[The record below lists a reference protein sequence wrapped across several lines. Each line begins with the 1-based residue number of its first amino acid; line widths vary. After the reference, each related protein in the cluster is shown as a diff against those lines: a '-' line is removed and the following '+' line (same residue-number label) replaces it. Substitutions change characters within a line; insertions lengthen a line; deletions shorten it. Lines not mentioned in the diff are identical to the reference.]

1 MHTSVI
7 NSLHLF
13 CHRTLVRPKG
23 QKAGRSARPMSDSE
37 NPAVGGDDLMSPHEL
52 LEELDTDDS
61 GWIESDEFERR
72 DSIDKELDKIRLRR
86 SRESRGFPR
95 GLEDFVLIGGLI
107 YGIMFFGGTLAM
119 SAGLLGNSV
128 ALDENLSDTFLDF
141 ENCTDPGD
149 EVWLHA
155 WIDDSHNIR
164 IDAFNV
170 PIESIFTNISYSIAD
185 GDGSKGTAYGMN
197 ATLENSTTIKIDYS
211 NWFAPQTYVLHVV
224 FTNRSVELIEETDAT
239 TNETTTREEW
249 TEKVLTELDV
259 VVEIKSRAPG
269 MAWLPWV
276 DDSPVK
282 EALIE
287 SEESRRCWTTSE
299 LGNWGWIMMG
309 AEWGGGRET
318 AMLAGGSAGVPP
330 WWMAFISMSMSV
342 FFLFVQYPLMYRFYH
357 TEEDDE
363 LSEEQLKRVIQK
375 EISKV
380 EKDMR
385 LEVDWSTW
393 KMQERDISIDV
404 LVPYRTT
411 METHVD
417 VQEIRGSMVTLVLDE
432 FKAFGVM
439 KPLHLQAKA
448 LDTRQGIFESLE
460 HGLDLTVEAQ
470 GERAELVDDY
480 SKFFETVGMLAGVED
495 RAIDEVKKWF
505 SKQRLVDRG
514 SKVYSDDVALYI
526 RVIYKPK
533 QRFAFFRFK
542 RSYVDVEA
550 DIENYMRRKMKDY
563 LEDRKL
569 VVSARNEVQ
578 TLSDRSAAGRV
589 ETGGEEG
596 KHQAL
601 VAKQEGIVGTLLQ
614 NQVMGDVL
622 STVEFVAHEKRDFIN
637 RWGFWGLIVFVWIP
651 FMASG
656 VLVGAML
663 GLLSRMRF
671 TNVLIACSI
680 GGFAASVTWAYTARG
695 IIEVMERYHAEALIP
710 WMIAVVIAFAVFH
723 LRTSKKRRREALFK
737 ETIQFFGGTAD
748 SES

>member
-1 MHTSVI
+1 
-7 NSLHLF
+7 
-13 CHRTLVRPKG
+13 
-23 QKAGRSARPMSDSE
+23 MSDSE
-37 NPAVGGDDLMSPHEL
+37 NPAVGGDDLMSPHDL
-52 LEELDTDDS
+52 LEELDTDKS
-61 GWIESDEFERR
+61 GWIESDEFEKRNP
-72 DSIDKELDKIRLRR
+72 IDKDLDKIRTRR
-86 SRESRGFPR
+86 SGDSRSFPR
-95 GLEDFVLIGGLI
+95 GIEDFVLIGGII
-107 YGIMFFGGTLAM
+107 YGILFFGGTFAM
-119 SAGLLGNSV
+119 SAGMLGNSV
-128 ALDENLSDTFLDF
+128 VLDENLSDTFLDF

-149 EVWLHA
+149 DVWLHA
-155 WIDDSHNIR
+155 WIDDAHNIR

-170 PIESIFTNISYSIAD
+170 PEDAIYTTISYTVSNSAT
-185 GDGSKGTAYGMN
+185 KGTLGGGVQE
-197 ATLENSTTIKIDYS
+197 ENSTTIKIDYS
-211 NWFAPQTYVLHVV
+211 GPEWYAGSYELDIVFENHTTEPDESGRLNW
-224 FTNRSVELIEETDAT
+224 TNQSSILS
-239 TNETTTREEW
+239 
-249 TEKVLTELDV
+249 ELDV
-259 VVEIKSRAPG
+259 TIEIKSRAPG
-269 MAWLPWV
+269 MGWLPWV

-282 EALIE
+282 EAVIE
-287 SEESRRCWTTSE
+287 SDDSRRCWTTSE

-330 WWMAFISMSMSV
+330 WWMAFVSMSMSV

-357 TEEDDE
+357 TEEDDM
-363 LSEEQLKRVIQK
+363 LSESQLKRLIQLAIQK
-375 EISKV
+375 A
-380 EKDMR
+380 EKKMKI
-385 LEVDWSTW
+385 EVDWDAW

-417 VQEIRGSMVTLVLDE
+417 VQEIRGLMVTLVLDE
-432 FKAFGVM
+432 FKEFGVM

-448 LDTRQGIFESLE
+448 VDSRQGIFESLE
-460 HGLDLTVEAQ
+460 HGLDVKVEAQ

-480 SKFFETVGMLAGVED
+480 SKFFENVGMLAGVEYQ
-495 RAIDEVKKWF
+495 AIKEVKKWF
-505 SKQRLVDRG
+505 ATQRLIDRG
-514 SKVYSDDVALYI
+514 SKVYSDDVSLYVRI
-526 RVIYKPK
+526 IYKPK

-542 RSYVDVEA
+542 RSFVDVEK

-563 LEDRKL
+563 LEDRNL
-569 VVSARNEVQ
+569 VISARNEVQ

-601 VAKQEGIVGTLLQ
+601 VARQEGIVGTLLQ

-622 STVEFVAHEKRDFIN
+622 STVEFVAQEKRDFIN
-637 RWGFWGLIVFVWIP
+637 KWGFWGLIVFVWIP

-663 GLLSRMRF
+663 GLLSRMKF
-671 TNVLIACSI
+671 TNVLIACTI

-710 WMIAVVIAFAVFH
+710 WMIALVIAFAVFH

-737 ETIQFFGGTAD
+737 ETVQFFGGTAE

>member
-1 MHTSVI
+1 MEQ
-7 NSLHLF
+7 
-13 CHRTLVRPKG
+13 P
-23 QKAGRSARPMSDSE
+23 ARPMSDSE
-37 NPAVGGDDLMSPHEL
+37 TPAVGGDDLMSPHDL
-52 LEELDTDDS
+52 LEELDTDKS
-61 GWIESDEFERR
+61 GWIESDEFEKRNP
-72 DSIDKELDKIRLRR
+72 IDKDLDKIRTRR
-86 SRESRGFPR
+86 SGDSRSFPR
-95 GLEDFVLIGGLI
+95 GIEDFVLIGGII
-107 YGIMFFGGTLAM
+107 YGILFFGGTFAM
-119 SAGLLGNSV
+119 SAGMLGNSV
-128 ALDENLSDTFLDF
+128 VLDENLSDTFLDF

-149 EVWLHA
+149 DVWLHA
-155 WIDDSHNIR
+155 WIDDAHNIR

-170 PIESIFTNISYSIAD
+170 PEDAIYTTISYTVSNSAT
-185 GDGSKGTAYGMN
+185 KGTLGGGVQE
-197 ATLENSTTIKIDYS
+197 ENSTTIKIDYS
-211 NWFAPQTYVLHVV
+211 GPEWYAGSYELDIVFENHTTEPDESGRLNW
-224 FTNRSVELIEETDAT
+224 TNQSSILS
-239 TNETTTREEW
+239 
-249 TEKVLTELDV
+249 ELDV
-259 VVEIKSRAPG
+259 TIEIKSRAPG
-269 MAWLPWV
+269 MGWLPWV

-282 EALIE
+282 EAVIE
-287 SEESRRCWTTSE
+287 SDDSRRCWTTSE

-330 WWMAFISMSMSV
+330 WWMAFVSMSMSV

-357 TEEDDE
+357 TEEDDM
-363 LSEEQLKRVIQK
+363 LSESQLKRLIQLAIQK
-375 EISKV
+375 A
-380 EKDMR
+380 EKKMKI
-385 LEVDWSTW
+385 EVDWDAW

-417 VQEIRGSMVTLVLDE
+417 VQEIRGLMVTLVLDE
-432 FKAFGVM
+432 FKEFGVM

-448 LDTRQGIFESLE
+448 VDSRQGIFESLE
-460 HGLDLTVEAQ
+460 HGLDVKVEAQ

-480 SKFFETVGMLAGVED
+480 SKFFENVGMLAGVEYQ
-495 RAIDEVKKWF
+495 AIKEVKKWF
-505 SKQRLVDRG
+505 ATQRLIDRG
-514 SKVYSDDVALYI
+514 SKVYSDDVSLYVRI
-526 RVIYKPK
+526 IYKPK

-542 RSYVDVEA
+542 RSFVDVEK

-563 LEDRKL
+563 LEDRNL
-569 VVSARNEVQ
+569 VISARNEVQ

-601 VAKQEGIVGTLLQ
+601 VARQEGIVGTLLQ

-622 STVEFVAHEKRDFIN
+622 STVEFVAQEKRDFIN
-637 RWGFWGLIVFVWIP
+637 KWGFWGLIVFVWIP

-663 GLLSRMRF
+663 GLLSRMKF
-671 TNVLIACSI
+671 TNVLIACTI

-710 WMIAVVIAFAVFH
+710 WMIALVIAFAVFH

-737 ETIQFFGGTAD
+737 ETVQFFGGT
-748 SES
+748 SESEA

>member
-1 MHTSVI
+1 
-7 NSLHLF
+7 
-13 CHRTLVRPKG
+13 
-23 QKAGRSARPMSDSE
+23 MSDADT
-37 NPAVGGDDLMSPHEL
+37 PAEGGEELMSPHEL
-52 LEELDTDDS
+52 LEDLDTDGS
-61 GWIESDEFERR
+61 GWIESDEFEKR
-72 DSIDKELDKIRLRR
+72 DSIDKELDKIRTRR
-86 SRESRGFPR
+86 SGESRSFPR
-95 GLEDFVLIGGLI
+95 AIEDFVLIGGLI
-107 YGIMFFGGTLAM
+107 YGILFFGGTLAM
-119 SAGLLGNSV
+119 SAGMLGNSV
-128 ALDENLSDTFLDF
+128 VMDENLSDTFLDF

-149 EVWLHA
+149 EVWINA
-155 WIDDSHNIR
+155 WIDDAHNIR
-164 IDAFNV
+164 IDAMNV
-170 PIESIFTNISYSIAD
+170 PDEARFTTISYTVSNSEAR
-185 GDGSKGTAYGMN
+185 GTLGGGVQEEN
-197 ATLENSTTIKIDYS
+197 ATTIRIDYS
-211 NWFAPQTYVLHVV
+211 EDVWYDGRYDLEISFENHTAEPDESGMIIW
-224 FTNRSVELIEETDAT
+224 TDQSSILSQLEVT
-239 TNETTTREEW
+239 I
-249 TEKVLTELDV
+249 
-259 VVEIKSRAPG
+259 EIKSRAPG
-269 MAWLPWV
+269 MGWLPWV

-282 EALIE
+282 EAEIE
-287 SEESRRCWTTSE
+287 SDEARRCWTTSE

-330 WWMAFISMSMSV
+330 WWMAFVSMSMSV

-357 TEEDDE
+357 TEDDDM
-363 LSEEQLKRVIQK
+363 LSESQLKRLIQQA
-375 EISKV
+375 IQKV
-380 EKDMR
+380 EKKMR
-385 LEVDWSTW
+385 LEVDWDSW

-417 VQEIRGSMVTLVLDE
+417 VQEIRGAMVTLVLDE

-439 KPLHLQAKA
+439 KPLHLQSKA
-448 LDTRQGIFESLE
+448 VDSRQGIFETLE
-460 HGLDLTVEAQ
+460 HGLDVQVEAQ

-480 SKFFETVGMLAGVED
+480 SKFFENVGMLAGVED
-495 RAIDEVKKWF
+495 RAIKVVKGWF
-505 SKQRLVDRG
+505 KTQRLIDRG
-514 SKVYSDDVALYI
+514 SKIYSDDGALYVRI
-526 RVIYKPK
+526 IYKPK

-550 DIENYMRRKMKDY
+550 DIENHLKLKMSDNIGDRR
-563 LEDRKL
+563 L

-578 TLSDRSAAGRV
+578 TLSDRAAAGRV
-589 ETGGEEG
+589 EMGGEEG

-622 STVEFVAHEKRDFIN
+622 STVEFVAQEKRDFIN
-637 RWGFWGLIVFVWIP
+637 KWGFWGLIVFVWIP

-710 WMIAVVIAFAVFH
+710 WLIAVVILFAVFH

-737 ETIQFFGGTAD
+737 ETIQFFGGTPEKEA
-748 SES
+748 

>member
-1 MHTSVI
+1 
-7 NSLHLF
+7 
-13 CHRTLVRPKG
+13 
-23 QKAGRSARPMSDSE
+23 MSDADT
-37 NPAVGGDDLMSPHEL
+37 PAVGGDDLMSPHEL
-52 LEELDTDDS
+52 LEELDTDGS
-61 GWIESDEFERR
+61 GWIESDEFEKRN
-72 DSIDKELDKIRLRR
+72 SIDKELDKIRVRR
-86 SRESRGFPR
+86 SGESRSFPR
-95 GLEDFVLIGGLI
+95 AIEDFVLIGGLI
-107 YGIMFFGGTLAM
+107 YGILFFGGTLAM
-119 SAGLLGNSV
+119 SAGILGDSV
-128 ALDENLSDTFLDF
+128 VMDENLSDTFLDF

-149 EVWLHA
+149 EVWINA
-155 WIDDSHNIR
+155 WIDDAHNIR
-164 IDAFNV
+164 IDAMNV
-170 PIESIFTNISYSIAD
+170 PLEAEHTTIGYNI
-185 GDGSKGTAYGMN
+185 GQGMN
-197 ATLENSTTIKIDYS
+197 ASLDNSTTIKIDFTE
-211 NWFAPQTYVLHVV
+211 WPDETYQLDVT
-224 FTNRSVELIEETDAT
+224 FTNDTFEIVEEVDGEGNLTGNTSEVWSAT
-239 TNETTTREEW
+239 S
-249 TEKVLTELDV
+249 LAELQV
-259 VVEIKSRAPG
+259 TVEIKSRPPSMG
-269 MAWLPWV
+269 WLPWV
-276 DDSPVK
+276 DDAPTK
-282 EALIE
+282 EAEITT
-287 SEESRRCWTTSE
+287 EETRRCWTTSE

-357 TEEDDE
+357 TEDDDMLNE
-363 LSEEQLKRVIQK
+363 SQLKRLIQQA
-375 EISKV
+375 IQKV
-380 EKDMR
+380 EKKMR
-385 LEVDWSTW
+385 LEVDWDTW

-417 VQEIRGSMVTLVLDE
+417 IQEIRGAMVTLVLDE
-432 FKAFGVM
+432 FKKFGVM

-448 LDTRQGIFESLE
+448 VDSSQGIFETLE
-460 HGLDLTVEAQ
+460 HGLDVKVEAQ

-495 RAIDEVKKWF
+495 RTILEVKKWF
-505 SKQRLVDRG
+505 KTQRLIDRG

-526 RVIYKPK
+526 RIIYKPNL
-533 QRFAFFRFK
+533 RFAFFRFK
-542 RSYVDVEA
+542 RSYAEVEA
-550 DIENYMRRKMKDY
+550 DIENHIRREMGEY
-563 LEDRKL
+563 LEDRRL

-578 TLSDRSAAGRV
+578 TLSDRAAAGRV
-589 ETGGEEG
+589 EMGGEEG

-622 STVEFVAHEKRDFIN
+622 STVEFVAQEKRDFIN

-710 WMIAVVIAFAVFH
+710 WLIAVVILFAVFH

-737 ETIQFFGGTAD
+737 ETIQFFGGTPEKEA
-748 SES
+748 

>member
-1 MHTSVI
+1 
-7 NSLHLF
+7 
-13 CHRTLVRPKG
+13 
-23 QKAGRSARPMSDSE
+23 MSDSE
-37 NPAVGGDDLMSPHEL
+37 TPAVGGDDLMSPHEL
-52 LEELDTDDS
+52 LEDLDTDES
-61 GWIESDEFERR
+61 GWIESDEFEKRNP
-72 DSIDKELDKIRLRR
+72 IDKDLDKIRARR
-86 SRESRGFPR
+86 SGENRSFPR
-95 GLEDFVLIGGLI
+95 GIEDFVLIGGLI
-107 YGIMFFGGTLAM
+107 YGILFFGGTLAM

-128 ALDENLSDTFLDF
+128 VMDENLSDTFLDF

-149 EVWLHA
+149 DVWLHA

-170 PIESIFTNISYSIAD
+170 PADAIYTTISYTVSNSATR
-185 GDGSKGTAYGMN
+185 GTLGGGVQE
-197 ATLENSTTIKIDYS
+197 ENSTTIRIDYS
-211 NWFAPQTYVLHVV
+211 GTEWYDGLYDLDIVFENHTTEPDESGRMNW
-224 FTNRSVELIEETDAT
+224 TNQSSILS
-239 TNETTTREEW
+239 
-249 TEKVLTELDV
+249 ELDV
-259 VVEIKSRAPG
+259 TIEIKSRAPG
-269 MAWLPWV
+269 MGWLPWV

-287 SEESRRCWTTSE
+287 SDDARRCWTTSE

-330 WWMAFISMSMSV
+330 WWMAFVSMSMSV

-357 TEEDDE
+357 TEEDDM
-363 LSEEQLKRVIQK
+363 LSETQLKRLIQLAIQK
-375 EISKV
+375 AENKMKI
-380 EKDMR
+380 
-385 LEVDWSTW
+385 EVNWDTW

-417 VQEIRGSMVTLVLDE
+417 VQEIRGLMVTLVLDE

-448 LDTRQGIFESLE
+448 DDSRQGIFESLE
-460 HGLDLTVEAQ
+460 HGLDVKVEAQ

-480 SKFFETVGMLAGVED
+480 SKFFENVGMLAGVEYQ
-495 RAIDEVKKWF
+495 AIKEVKKWF
-505 SKQRLVDRG
+505 ATQRLTDRG
-514 SKVYSDDVALYI
+514 SKVYSDDATLYVRI
-526 RVIYKPK
+526 IYKPK

-563 LEDRKL
+563 LEDREL
-569 VVSARNEVQ
+569 VVSARNEIQ

-622 STVEFVAHEKRDFIN
+622 STVEFVAQEKRDFIN
-637 RWGFWGLIVFVWIP
+637 KWGFWGLIVFVWIP

-663 GLLSRMRF
+663 GLLSRMKF

-710 WMIAVVIAFAVFH
+710 WLIALVIAFAVFH

-737 ETIQFFGGTAD
+737 ETVQFFGGT
-748 SES
+748 SEGES

>member
-1 MHTSVI
+1 
-7 NSLHLF
+7 
-13 CHRTLVRPKG
+13 
-23 QKAGRSARPMSDSE
+23 MSDIE

-52 LEELDTDDS
+52 LDELDTDES
-61 GWIESDEFERR
+61 GWIESDEYEKR
-72 DSIDKELDKIRLRR
+72 DSMDKELDKIRIRR
-86 SRESRGFPR
+86 SGESRGFPR
-95 GLEDFVLIGGLI
+95 GIEDFVLIGGLI
-107 YGIMFFGGTLAM
+107 YGILFFGGTLAM

-128 ALDENLSDTFLDF
+128 SMDETLSDTFLDF

-149 EVWLHA
+149 EVWVNG
-155 WIDDSHNIR
+155 WIDDTHNLR
-164 IDAFNV
+164 IDAMNV
-170 PIESIFTNISYSIAD
+170 PLEAEHTTISYTMTISGFEI
-185 GDGSKGTAYGMN
+185 N
-197 ATLENSTTIKIDYS
+197 ATEDNSTTIRIDYS
-211 NWFAPQTYVLHVV
+211 GTEWPAGIYDLHII
-224 FTNRSVELIEETDAT
+224 FTNDTFEVVEELGVDQNPTGNTSEDWSS
-239 TNETTTREEW
+239 TN
-249 TEKVLTELDV
+249 LAELDAI
-259 VVEIKSRAPG
+259 VEIKERPPSMG
-269 MAWLPWV
+269 WLPWV
-276 DDSPVK
+276 DDSPTK
-282 EALIE
+282 EAEITT
-287 SEESRRCWTTSE
+287 EEARRCWATSE

-330 WWMAFISMSMSV
+330 WWMAFVSMSMSV

-357 TEEDDE
+357 TDEDDM
-363 LSEEQLKRVIQK
+363 LSESHLKRLIQQT
-375 EISKV
+375 IQKV
-380 EKDMR
+380 EKKMR
-385 LEVDWSTW
+385 LEVDWDAW

-404 LVPYRTT
+404 LVPYQTT

-417 VQEIRGSMVTLVLDE
+417 IQEIRGAMVTRVLDE
-432 FKAFGVM
+432 FKLFGVM

-448 LDTRQGIFESLE
+448 VDSRKGIFESLE
-460 HGLDLTVEAQ
+460 HGLDMKVEAQ

-480 SKFFETVGMLAGVED
+480 SKFFENVGQLAGVEHN
-495 RAIDEVKKWF
+495 AIKQVKKWF
-505 SKQRLVDRG
+505 ASQRLIDRG
-514 SKVYSDDVALYI
+514 SKVYSDDGALYVRI
-526 RVIYKPK
+526 IYKPK

-550 DIENYMRRKMKDY
+550 DIENYMTRKMTDY

-596 KHQAL
+596 KDQAL
-601 VAKQEGIVGTLLQ
+601 VAKQGGIVGTLLQ
-614 NQVMGDVL
+614 NQIMGDVL
-622 STVEFVAHEKRDFIN
+622 STVEFVAQEKRDFIN

-663 GLLSRMRF
+663 GLLSRMKF

-680 GGFAASVTWAYTARG
+680 GGFAASFTWAYTARG

-710 WMIAVVIAFAVFH
+710 WLIAIVILFAVFH

-737 ETIQFFGGTAD
+737 ETVQFFGGTPENEA
-748 SES
+748 

>member
-1 MHTSVI
+1 M
-7 NSLHLF
+7 
-13 CHRTLVRPKG
+13 
-23 QKAGRSARPMSDSE
+23 
-37 NPAVGGDDLMSPHEL
+37 
-52 LEELDTDDS
+52 
-61 GWIESDEFERR
+61 DE
-72 DSIDKELDKIRLRR
+72 
-86 SRESRGFPR
+86 
-95 GLEDFVLIGGLI
+95 
-107 YGIMFFGGTLAM
+107 A
-119 SAGLLGNSV
+119 
-128 ALDENLSDTFLDF
+128 LSDTFLDF

-149 EVWLHA
+149 EVWINA
-155 WIDDSHNIR
+155 WIDDAHNIR
-164 IDAFNV
+164 IDAMNV
-170 PIESIFTNISYSIAD
+170 PLEAKYTTISYTMAISGYD
-185 GDGSKGTAYGMN
+185 LNGT
-197 ATLENSTTIKIDYS
+197 EDNSTTIRIDYTGTE
-211 NWFAPQTYVLHVV
+211 WPAVIYELHVV
-224 FTNRSVELIEETDAT
+224 FTNDTFEIEEELDGDGNTTGNTTEIWSAINLAELDAT
-239 TNETTTREEW
+239 
-249 TEKVLTELDV
+249 
-259 VVEIKSRAPG
+259 VEIKERPASMG
-269 MAWLPWV
+269 WLPWV
-276 DDSPVK
+276 DDSPTK
-282 EALIE
+282 EAELIT
-287 SEESRRCWTTSE
+287 EEGRRCWSTSE

-330 WWMAFISMSMSV
+330 WWMAFVSMSMSV
-342 FFLFVQYPLMYRFYH
+342 FFLFAQYPLMYRFYH
-357 TEEDDE
+357 TEDDDI
-363 LSEEQLKRVIQK
+363 LSETQLKRLIQQA
-375 EISKV
+375 IQKV
-380 EKDMR
+380 EKKMR
-385 LEVDWSTW
+385 LEVDWDAW

-417 VQEIRGSMVTLVLDE
+417 IQEIRGAMITLVLDE

-439 KPLHLQAKA
+439 KPLHLQSKA
-448 LDTRQGIFESLE
+448 VDSRKGIFESLE
-460 HGLDLTVEAQ
+460 HGLDMKVQAQ

-480 SKFFETVGMLAGVED
+480 SKFFENVGQLAGVEYQ
-495 RAIDEVKKWF
+495 AIKEVKKWF
-505 SKQRLVDRG
+505 ASQRLTDRG
-514 SKVYSDDVALYI
+514 SKVYSDDAALYVRI
-526 RVIYKPK
+526 IYKPK

-550 DIENYMRRKMKDY
+550 DIENYMRRKMTDY

-601 VAKQEGIVGTLLQ
+601 VAKQGGIVGTLLQ

-622 STVEFVAHEKRDFIN
+622 STVEFVAQEKRDFIN

-671 TNVLIACSI
+671 TNVLIACSL
-680 GGFAASVTWAYTARG
+680 GGFAASITWAYTARG

-710 WMIAVVIAFAVFH
+710 WLIAIVIAFAVFH

-737 ETIQFFGGTAD
+737 ETVQFFGGT
-748 SES
+748 SENEI

>member
-1 MHTSVI
+1 
-7 NSLHLF
+7 
-13 CHRTLVRPKG
+13 
-23 QKAGRSARPMSDSE
+23 MSDAE
-37 NPAVGGDDLMSPHEL
+37 TPAVGGDDLMSPHEL
-52 LEELDTDDS
+52 LDELDTDES
-61 GWIESDEFERR
+61 GWIESDEFEKRNP
-72 DSIDKELDKIRLRR
+72 IDKELDKIRTRR
-86 SRESRGFPR
+86 SGESRSFPR
-95 GLEDFVLIGGLI
+95 GIEDFVLIGGII
-107 YGIMFFGGTLAM
+107 YGILFFGGTLAM

-128 ALDENLSDTFLDF
+128 VMDETLSDTFLDF

-149 EVWLHA
+149 EVWINA
-155 WIDDSHNIR
+155 WIDDAHNIR
-164 IDAFNV
+164 IDAMNV
-170 PIESIFTNISYSIAD
+170 PDAAKYTTISYTVSNSAAK
-185 GDGSKGTAYGMN
+185 GSLGGGVQE
-197 ATLENSTTIKIDYS
+197 ENSTTIRIDYS
-211 NWFAPQTYVLHVV
+211 GSEWYDGMYDLDITFENHTTEPDESGRINW
-224 FTNRSVELIEETDAT
+224 TNQSSLLSELEVTI
-239 TNETTTREEW
+239 
-249 TEKVLTELDV
+249 
-259 VVEIKSRAPG
+259 EIKSRAPG
-269 MAWLPWV
+269 MGWLPWV

-282 EALIE
+282 EAVIE
-287 SEESRRCWTTSE
+287 SDESRRCWTTSE

-330 WWMAFISMSMSV
+330 WWMAFVSMSMSV

-357 TEEDDE
+357 TEDDDV
-363 LSEEQLKRVIQK
+363 LSESQLKRLIQQA
-375 EISKV
+375 I
-380 EKDMR
+380 EKAETNMR
-385 LEVDWSTW
+385 LEIDWDAW

-432 FKAFGVM
+432 FKEFGVM

-448 LDTRQGIFESLE
+448 VDSRKGIFEALE
-460 HGLDLTVEAQ
+460 HGLDMKVEAQ

-480 SKFFETVGMLAGVED
+480 SKFFENVGMLAGVEYQ
-495 RAIDEVKKWF
+495 AIKEVKKWF
-505 SKQRLVDRG
+505 AASKRPRLIDRG
-514 SKVYSDDVALYI
+514 SKVYSDDAALYVRI
-526 RVIYKPK
+526 IYKPK

-563 LEDRKL
+563 LEDREL

-622 STVEFVAHEKRDFIN
+622 STVEFVAQEKRDFIN

-710 WMIAVVIAFAVFH
+710 WLIALVIAFAVFH

-737 ETIQFFGGTAD
+737 ETVQFFGGT
-748 SES
+748 SENEA

>member
-1 MHTSVI
+1 
-7 NSLHLF
+7 
-13 CHRTLVRPKG
+13 
-23 QKAGRSARPMSDSE
+23 MSDADT
-37 NPAVGGDDLMSPHEL
+37 PAVGGDDLMSPHEL
-52 LEELDTDDS
+52 LEELDTDGS
-61 GWIESDEFERR
+61 GWIESDEFEKRN
-72 DSIDKELDKIRLRR
+72 SIDKELDKIRVRR
-86 SRESRGFPR
+86 SGESRSFPR
-95 GLEDFVLIGGLI
+95 AIEDFVLIGGLI
-107 YGIMFFGGTLAM
+107 YGILFFGGTLAM
-119 SAGLLGNSV
+119 SAGILGDSV
-128 ALDENLSDTFLDF
+128 VMDENLSDTFLDF

-149 EVWLHA
+149 EVWINA
-155 WIDDSHNIR
+155 WIDDAHNIR
-164 IDAFNV
+164 IDAMNV
-170 PIESIFTNISYSIAD
+170 PLEAEHTTIGYNI
-185 GDGSKGTAYGMN
+185 GQGMN
-197 ATLENSTTIKIDYS
+197 ASIDNSTTIKIDFTE
-211 NWFAPQTYVLHVV
+211 WPDETYQLDVT
-224 FTNRSVELIEETDAT
+224 FTNDTFEITESTDESGEVVATEDWTSSTLAELQVT
-239 TNETTTREEW
+239 
-249 TEKVLTELDV
+249 
-259 VVEIKSRAPG
+259 VEIKSRPPSMG
-269 MAWLPWV
+269 WLPWV
-276 DDSPVK
+276 DDAPTK
-282 EALIE
+282 EAEITT
-287 SEESRRCWTTSE
+287 EETRRCWTTSE

-357 TEEDDE
+357 TEDDDMLNE
-363 LSEEQLKRVIQK
+363 SQLKRLIQQA
-375 EISKV
+375 IQKV
-380 EKDMR
+380 EKKMR
-385 LEVDWSTW
+385 LEVGWDTW

-417 VQEIRGSMVTLVLDE
+417 IQEIRGAMVTLVLDE
-432 FKAFGVM
+432 FKKFGVM

-448 LDTRQGIFESLE
+448 VDSSQGIFETLE
-460 HGLDLTVEAQ
+460 HGLDVKVEAQ

-495 RAIDEVKKWF
+495 RTILEVKKWF
-505 SKQRLVDRG
+505 KTQRLIDRG

-526 RVIYKPK
+526 RIIYKPNL
-533 QRFAFFRFK
+533 RFAFFRFK
-542 RSYVDVEA
+542 RSYAEVEA
-550 DIENYMRRKMKDY
+550 DIENHIRREMGEY
-563 LEDRKL
+563 LEDRRL

-578 TLSDRSAAGRV
+578 TLSDRAAAGRV
-589 ETGGEEG
+589 EMGGEEG

-622 STVEFVAHEKRDFIN
+622 STVEFVAQEKRDFIN

-710 WMIAVVIAFAVFH
+710 WLIAVVILFAVFH

-737 ETIQFFGGTAD
+737 ETIQFFGGTPEKEA
-748 SES
+748 

>member
-1 MHTSVI
+1 
-7 NSLHLF
+7 
-13 CHRTLVRPKG
+13 
-23 QKAGRSARPMSDSE
+23 MSDSE
-37 NPAVGGDDLMSPHEL
+37 TPAVGGDDLMSPHEL
-52 LEELDTDDS
+52 LEDLDTDES
-61 GWIESDEFERR
+61 GWIESDEFEKRNP
-72 DSIDKELDKIRLRR
+72 IDKDLDKIRARR
-86 SRESRGFPR
+86 SGENRSFPR
-95 GLEDFVLIGGLI
+95 GIEDFVLIGGLI
-107 YGIMFFGGTLAM
+107 YGILFFGGTLAM

-128 ALDENLSDTFLDF
+128 VMDENLSDTFLDF

-149 EVWLHA
+149 DVWLHA

-170 PIESIFTNISYSIAD
+170 PADAIYTTISYTVSNSATR
-185 GDGSKGTAYGMN
+185 GTLGGGVQE
-197 ATLENSTTIKIDYS
+197 ENSTTIRIDYS
-211 NWFAPQTYVLHVV
+211 GTEWYDGLYDLDIVFENHTTEPDESGRMNW
-224 FTNRSVELIEETDAT
+224 TNQSSILS
-239 TNETTTREEW
+239 
-249 TEKVLTELDV
+249 ELDV
-259 VVEIKSRAPG
+259 TIEIKSRAPG
-269 MAWLPWV
+269 MGWLPWV

-287 SEESRRCWTTSE
+287 SDDARRCWTTSE

-330 WWMAFISMSMSV
+330 WWMAFVSMSMSV

-357 TEEDDE
+357 TEEDDM
-363 LSEEQLKRVIQK
+363 LSETQLKRLIQLAIQK
-375 EISKV
+375 AETKMKI
-380 EKDMR
+380 
-385 LEVDWSTW
+385 EVNWDTW

-417 VQEIRGSMVTLVLDE
+417 VQEIRGLMVTLVLDE

-448 LDTRQGIFESLE
+448 DDSRQGIFESLE
-460 HGLDLTVEAQ
+460 HGLDVKVEAQ

-480 SKFFETVGMLAGVED
+480 SKFFENVGMLAGVEYQ
-495 RAIDEVKKWF
+495 AIKEVKKWF
-505 SKQRLVDRG
+505 ATQRLTDRG
-514 SKVYSDDVALYI
+514 SKVYSDDATLYVRI
-526 RVIYKPK
+526 IYKPK

-563 LEDRKL
+563 LEDREL
-569 VVSARNEVQ
+569 VVSARNEIQ

-622 STVEFVAHEKRDFIN
+622 STVEFVAQEKRDFIN
-637 RWGFWGLIVFVWIP
+637 KWGFWGLIVFVWIP

-663 GLLSRMRF
+663 GLLSRMKF

-710 WMIAVVIAFAVFH
+710 WLIALVIAFAVFH

-737 ETIQFFGGTAD
+737 ETVQFFGGT
-748 SES
+748 SEGES

>member
-1 MHTSVI
+1 
-7 NSLHLF
+7 
-13 CHRTLVRPKG
+13 
-23 QKAGRSARPMSDSE
+23 
-37 NPAVGGDDLMSPHEL
+37 MSPHEL
-52 LEELDTDDS
+52 LDELDTDGS
-61 GWIESDEFERR
+61 GWIESDEFEKR
-72 DSIDKELDKIRLRR
+72 DSIDKELDKIRIRR
-86 SRESRGFPR
+86 TGESRSFPR
-95 GLEDFVLIGGLI
+95 GIEDFVLIGGLI
-107 YGIMFFGGTLAM
+107 YGILFFGGTLAM
-119 SAGLLGNSV
+119 SAGMLGNSV
-128 ALDENLSDTFLDF
+128 TLDEKLSDSFLDF

-149 EVWLHA
+149 EVWLNT

-164 IDAFNV
+164 IDAMNV
-170 PIESIFTNISYSIAD
+170 PTGALYTNISYYVSLGEMKD
-185 GDGSKGTAYGMN
+185 SWEGEV
-197 ATLENSTTIKIDYS
+197 LVEENSTTIKIDFSTWPDGEY
-211 NWFAPQTYVLHVV
+211 NLHTD
-224 FTNRSVELIEETDAT
+224 FTNRTLEIEEENGTGNT
-239 TNETTTREEW
+239 TEIW
-249 TEKVLTELDV
+249 TEKVITQSTVLI
-259 VVEIKSRAPG
+259 EIKSRAPG

-282 EALIE
+282 EAEITTD
-287 SEESRRCWTTSE
+287 ESRRCWTTSE
-299 LGNWGWIMMG
+299 LGNWGWLMMG

-330 WWMAFISMSMSV
+330 WWMAFVSMSMSV

-357 TEEDDE
+357 TEADDE
-363 LSEEQLKRVIQK
+363 LSESQLKRLIHVAIQ
-375 EISKV
+375 KV
-380 EKDMR
+380 EKEMR
-385 LEVDWSTW
+385 LEIDWNQW

-417 VQEIRGSMVTLVLDE
+417 IQEIRGSMVTMVLDE

-448 LDTRQGIFESLE
+448 VDSRQGVFETLE
-460 HGLDLTVEAQ
+460 HGLDVHVEAK

-505 SKQRLVDRG
+505 STQKIIDRG

-526 RVIYKPK
+526 RVIYMPK

-550 DIENYMRRKMKDY
+550 DIENHMRRTMGDY
-563 LEDRKL
+563 LQDRRL

-578 TLSDRSAAGRV
+578 TLSDRAAAGRV
-589 ETGGEEG
+589 EKGGEEG

-622 STVEFVAHEKRDFIN
+622 STVEFVAQEKRDFIN

-663 GLLSRMRF
+663 GLLSRMKF
-671 TNVLIACSI
+671 TNVLIACTI

-710 WMIAVVIAFAVFH
+710 WMIAVVILFAVFH

-737 ETIQFFGGTAD
+737 ETIQFFGGS
-748 SES
+748 SESEL

>member
-1 MHTSVI
+1 
-7 NSLHLF
+7 
-13 CHRTLVRPKG
+13 
-23 QKAGRSARPMSDSE
+23 MSDSE
-37 NPAVGGDDLMSPHEL
+37 TPAVGGDDLMSPHEL
-52 LEELDTDDS
+52 LEDLDTDES
-61 GWIESDEFERR
+61 GWIESDEFEKRNP
-72 DSIDKELDKIRLRR
+72 IDKDLDKIRARR
-86 SRESRGFPR
+86 SGETRSFPR
-95 GLEDFVLIGGLI
+95 GIEDFVLIGGLI
-107 YGIMFFGGTLAM
+107 YGILFFGGTLAM

-128 ALDENLSDTFLDF
+128 VMDENLSDTFLDF

-149 EVWLHA
+149 DVWLHA
-155 WIDDSHNIR
+155 WIDDAHNIR

-170 PIESIFTNISYSIAD
+170 PVDAIYTNISYSIS
-185 GDGSKGTAYGMN
+185 DGSKDVTSYGMN
-197 ATLENSTTIKIDYS
+197 ATLENATTIKIDYS
-211 NWFAPQTYVLHVV
+211 IWEDDIYNLHVE
-224 FTNRSVELIEETDAT
+224 FTNRTLEIIEETTQDENGNT
-239 TNETTTREEW
+239 VTTTREEW
-249 TEKVLTELDV
+249 SSKVMTQLDV
-259 VVEIKSRAPG
+259 HVEIKSRAPG
-269 MAWLPWV
+269 MGWLPWV

-282 EALIE
+282 EAVIE
-287 SEESRRCWTTSE
+287 SDDSRRCWTTSE

-330 WWMAFISMSMSV
+330 WWMAFVSMSMSV

-357 TEEDDE
+357 TEEDDM
-363 LSEEQLKRVIQK
+363 LSETQLKRLIQLAIQK
-375 EISKV
+375 AETKMKI
-380 EKDMR
+380 
-385 LEVDWSTW
+385 EVGWDTW

-417 VQEIRGSMVTLVLDE
+417 VQEIRGLMVTLVLDE

-448 LDTRQGIFESLE
+448 VDSRQGIFESLE
-460 HGLDLTVEAQ
+460 HGLDVKVEAQ

-480 SKFFETVGMLAGVED
+480 SKFFENVGMLAGVEYQ
-495 RAIDEVKKWF
+495 AIKEVKKWF
-505 SKQRLVDRG
+505 ATQRLADRG
-514 SKVYSDDVALYI
+514 SKVYSDDVALYVRI
-526 RVIYKPK
+526 IYKPK

-563 LEDRKL
+563 LEDREL

-622 STVEFVAHEKRDFIN
+622 STVEFVAQEKRDFIN
-637 RWGFWGLIVFVWIP
+637 KWGFWGLIVFVWIP

-663 GLLSRMRF
+663 GLLSRMKF

-710 WMIAVVIAFAVFH
+710 WLIALVIAFAVFH

-737 ETIQFFGGTAD
+737 ETVQFFGGT
-748 SES
+748 SESES

>member
-1 MHTSVI
+1 
-7 NSLHLF
+7 
-13 CHRTLVRPKG
+13 
-23 QKAGRSARPMSDSE
+23 MSDADT
-37 NPAVGGDDLMSPHEL
+37 PAEGGEDLMSPHEL
-52 LEELDTDDS
+52 LEELDTDGS
-61 GWIESDEFERR
+61 GWIESDEFEKR
-72 DSIDKELDKIRLRR
+72 DSIDKDLDKIRVRR
-86 SRESRGFPR
+86 SGESRSFPR
-95 GLEDFVLIGGLI
+95 GIEDFVLIGGLI
-107 YGIMFFGGTLAM
+107 YGILFFGGTLAM
-119 SAGLLGNSV
+119 SAGMLGNSV
-128 ALDENLSDTFLDF
+128 DMDETLSDSFLDF

-149 EVWLHA
+149 EVWINA

-164 IDAFNV
+164 IDAMNV
-170 PIESIFTNISYSIAD
+170 PDGAIYTNISYLVSQ
-185 GDGSKGTAYGMN
+185 GEERTPWNGTVQIE
-197 ATLENSTTIKIDYS
+197 ENSTTIKIDFSTWPDGEY
-211 NWFAPQTYVLHVV
+211 NLHTE
-224 FTNRSVELIEETDAT
+224 FTNRTLEIEEERDGDGTVVST
-239 TNETTTREEW
+239 TEIW
-249 TEKVLTELDV
+249 TEKTITQSNVL
-259 VVEIKSRAPG
+259 VEIKSRAPG

-276 DDSPVK
+276 DDAPVK
-282 EALIE
+282 EAEITTD
-287 SEESRRCWTTSE
+287 ESRRCWTISE

-330 WWMAFISMSMSV
+330 WWMAFVSMSMSV

-357 TEEDDE
+357 TEEDDV
-363 LSEEQLKRVIQK
+363 LSESQLKRLIQQA
-375 EISKV
+375 IQKV
-380 EKDMR
+380 EKKMR
-385 LEVDWSTW
+385 LEIDWDQW

-417 VQEIRGSMVTLVLDE
+417 IQEIRGAMVTLVLDE
-432 FKAFGVM
+432 FKDFGVM

-448 LDTRQGIFESLE
+448 VDSRQGIFETLE
-460 HGLDLTVEAQ
+460 HGLDMDVEAQ

-480 SKFFETVGMLAGVED
+480 SKFFETVGTLAGVED
-495 RAIDEVKKWF
+495 RALEEVEKWF
-505 SKQRLVDRG
+505 AKQRLIDRG

-526 RVIYKPK
+526 RIIYKPK

-550 DIENYMRRKMKDY
+550 DIENHMRREMDDY
-563 LEDRKL
+563 LEDRRL

-622 STVEFVAHEKRDFIN
+622 STVEFVAQEQRDFIN
-637 RWGFWGLIVFVWIP
+637 KWGFWGLIVFVWIP

-710 WMIAVVIAFAVFH
+710 WLIALVIAFAVFH

-737 ETIQFFGGTAD
+737 ETIQFFGGTPE
-748 SES
+748 SEA